1 VIDLANISF
10 NVFVLASDI
19 SLNINDG
26 FSGAIFFAF
35 CLNGIFLLDIVGN
48 VVVFGWLYVFRQRQM
63 LIYEFFLQVYFFVC
77 ISV

>member
-10 NVFVLASDI
+10 DLFVLVTDT
-19 SLNINDG
+19 SLNINDE
-26 FSGAIFFAF
+26 FSGAIFFAYF
-35 CLNGIFLLDIVGN
+35 LNCIFLLDIVGN

-77 ISV
+77 IIV